1 MAISN
6 DQKIDYLW
14 KKLGYGRTKTDVS
27 TIKDAVNESI
37 SSPLLIRGDNVWSQS
52 NLIPGTIPGS
62 STSVVTLYPTSL
74 PVECIAD
81 ITSSTNRTWKTNITD
96 WIPPEIGSTY
106 LVKVYVHTSGNAATA
121 ASSGTQLI
129 AAGSGNNDEWFFDYQ
144 SGTLNFI
151 GTNLPSGVNFSGK
164 SIYISGAVYSGV
176 KGVAVAGAA
185 SSFSSIYVSG
195 IGTVTTLDSTTGAV
209 TNLSGTNIN
218 YTGIGTITTLNGTT
232 ANLTNISGTNINYN
246 GIGTIATL
254 NSTTGTVTNLSG
266 TSANY
271 SGIITASSF
280 HPSSGYIQAADG
292 TNSFYIYS
300 GTGNVAFQGTIGVGT
315 INNTSGHKALDFGS
329 TTTPSVNIT
338 NSLNVGSGVSVVGV
352 VTASSFSGTATS
364 TTNIPNLTGDVTSDN
379 TVTTLATVNN
389 NVGTFGSQTS
399 IPSITVNAKGL
410 VTGVTTSSIIVGDG
424 TLTLQTSGIG
434 LSGSQTFT
442 ANQSNNTTF
451 TVTSN
456 ATSDNTSSSIVARD
470 SSGNFNAGIITAT
483 TFSGS
488 LQGNASTATALQ
500 NSRTFEITGD
510 IVASAISFD
519 GTGNVSLAATIQPNS
534 VGLGTDTTGDY
545 VQTISGTANQIT
557 VTSGTGES
565 SSPVLSI
572 PNQFTAPQDVTVT
585 RDLFVN
591 RDLSVTGNITIGG
604 TSAAIFSQ
612 SLNVFD
618 PDIVLGFRTDALGN
632 DVSNDNTANHGG
644 VAVAS
649 TEGTPLVQLF
659 IAGIETNP
667 ATYKKIMW
675 FKAGEFA
682 GLGTDA
688 WLINYAVGIGSTQF
702 PYGTRLAAGAVQFT
716 ESDLAVVRNINA
728 SGISTIITL
737 NSTTG
742 TVTNLSGTDINY
754 SGVGTIVTLNSTN
767 GTVTNLNG
775 TNINYSGIGTIAT
788 LNSTTGTVTDLS
800 GTDINYSGVGTV
812 VNLNGTN
819 INYTGVG
826 TIATLNSTTG
836 AVTNLSGTDINYS
849 GIGTITTLNS
859 TTGTVTN
866 LSGTNV
872 NYNGIGTIATLN
884 STTGAVTN
892 LSGTNVNY
900 TGIGTIATLNST
912 TGTVTNLN
920 GTNINYSGIGTIATL
935 NSTTGT
941 VTNLSGTNVNY
952 NGIGT
957 ITNLGGINANYAGI
971 GTIAT
976 LNSTTGTVTNL
987 SGTNIDY
994 TGIGTITN
1002 LGGIDINYTGIGTI
1016 ATLNSTTG
1024 SVTTLIGTDINYS
1037 GIGTVTNLNG
1047 TNINYTGIGTV
1058 VTLNSTAGTVT
1069 NLNGTNINYSG
1080 IGTIATFNSTNST
1093 IDNLNSTNINVSGL
1107 STFAGITTVAGPTL
1121 FTKQLSVSGVSTFH
1135 GDVKITDGKS
1145 VYFGDGNDLR
1155 IYHDGGNSFIRD
1167 IGVGNLF
1174 IDASNTYHRASSHLF
1189 YDDTGN
1195 KTLATFTADG
1205 SISLYYDNLKVFETS
1220 GIGATVYGTLNTQDL
1235 NVTGVG
1241 TVTTLNSTTGFITTL
1256 TGTDINYTGIS
1267 TFTTLNS
1274 TEGTVT
1280 NLSGTDINYSGIGTV
1295 TNLNGTNI
1303 NYTGI
1308 GTVVTLNSTTGTVTN
1323 LNGTDINYSGV
1334 GTIATLNSTT
1344 GTVTNLNG
1352 TDINY
1357 SGVGTIAT
1365 LNSTTGTVTNLNGTN
1380 VNYNGIGTVATLSGT
1395 NIDYSVG
1402 NLSTLNATTG
1412 NIVTGVVTTLTGTNI
1427 NYSGIGTIVTLNSTT
1442 GTVTNL
1448 SGSNINYSGIITASE
1463 FTTGNG
1469 NLGFTTNTIS
1479 GPSEIIIDPLPVG
1492 VGVTS
1497 GSVRIRGDLYVD
1509 GTNFIV
1515 NSQTITLAD
1524 FVVGIATTVPN
1535 NNLLDGAGI
1544 GIGSEVTFLYDY
1556 TNSSLKSSENLNL
1569 AANKSYKING
1579 VDLLNSNQLTVPNI
1593 NSSGVGTITTLN
1605 STTGTVTNLS
1615 GTNINYTGIGTI
1627 VNIDST
1633 TGTFHNLVGAALSI
1647 SGISTISVNSSSNA
1661 LRITQTG
1668 SGNALVVEDE
1678 TNPDATPFV
1687 VTSTGSV
1694 GIAITNPSSK
1704 LHVIGDAIVTG
1715 ILTATDGIQ
1724 GIGIQS
1730 GGVTI
1735 TTGILTAFNFVG
1747 AGNTFAY
1754 NPATKTIDINID
1766 GGQWTYSDT
1775 SNIETSNIYRLN
1787 GNIGV
1792 GTAIPTSKLHI
1803 IGDTFISGVITST
1816 DYNSASDINLKE
1828 NVKLIENPVD
1838 KVLQLNGV
1846 TFDWK
1851 ENKKSSMGVI
1861 AQDVEKVIPEL
1872 VSNGSI
1878 KTVNYNGL
1886 IGLLI
1891 EVVKEQQ
1898 NEINILKNRL
1908 NSLDA

>member
-872 NYNGIGTIATLN
+872 NYNGIGTI
-884 STTGAVTN
+884 
-892 LSGTNVNY
+892 
-900 TGIGTIATLNST
+900 
-912 TGTVTNLN
+912 
-920 GTNINYSGIGTIATL
+920 
-935 NSTTGT
+935 
-941 VTNLSGTNVNY
+941 
-952 NGIGT
+952 
-957 ITNLGGINANYAGI
+957 TNLGGINANYAGI

-1308 GTVVTLNSTTGTVTN
+1308 GTVV
-1323 LNGTDINYSGV
+1323 
-1334 GTIATLNSTT
+1334 TLNSTT